1 MDPTNA
7 ANDKKSDATVI
18 AATVDTDATV
28 ADDKKADDKKA
39 NALTF
44 KTFENFEQLLEDE
57 NARPCYTIYDDALNL
72 TEKVQE
78 LVDVNWMQNGDTN
91 IEKDYWKLPTYRNGR
106 RDIRDWNVKF
116 GERGWQ
122 GKITYCLA
130 IVIQQEHK
138 HQPKGWLTINC
149 LCLGSNDA
157 MAQCKEGC
165 SDPWMKTV
173 RALNELKKAG
183 IEPAS
188 REERRKCEMY
198 RLAEWK
204 KKQDEKWRQDER
216 RRLVDPK

>member
-7 ANDKKSDATVI
+7 ANDKKSDDKKA
-18 AATVDTDATV
+18 DDKK

-44 KTFENFEQLLEDE
+44 KTFENFEQLLKDE
-57 NARPCYTIYDDALNL
+57 NTRPCDTPYDDALNM

-78 LVDVNWMQNGDTN
+78 LVYVNWIQKRHTN
-91 IEKDYWKLPTYRNGR
+91 IEKAYWKLPTYYDG
-106 RDIRDWNVKF
+106 RDIPDWDVKF

-149 LCLGSNDA
+149 FCLGSNEA
-157 MAQCKEGC
+157 MAHCKGGC

-173 RALNELKKAG
+173 RALYELKKAG

-216 RRLVDPK
+216 RRLVDPE

>member
-18 AATVDTDATV
+18 TSTVDTDATV
-28 ADDKKADDKKA
+28 ADATVADDKKT

-57 NARPCYTIYDDALNL
+57 NARPCCTIYDDALNI
-72 TEKVQE
+72 TNKVQE
-78 LVDVNWMQNGDTN
+78 LVSCIWMQNGDTN
-91 IEKDYWKLPTYRNGR
+91 IEKDYWKLPTYRKGR
-106 RDIRDWNVKF
+106 VIRDWNDKF
-116 GERGWQ
+116 VEKGWQ

-130 IVIQQEHK
+130 IVIQQERK

-173 RALNELKKAG
+173 RALNERKKAG
-183 IEPAS
+183 IELVS

-204 KKQDEKWRQDER
+204 KEEDKKWRQEER
-216 RRLVDPK
+216 RRLDDPN